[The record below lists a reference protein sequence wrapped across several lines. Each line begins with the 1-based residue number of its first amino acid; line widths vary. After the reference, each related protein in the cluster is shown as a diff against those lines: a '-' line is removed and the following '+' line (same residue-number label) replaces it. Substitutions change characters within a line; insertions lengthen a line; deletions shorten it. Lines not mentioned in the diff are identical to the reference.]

1 MTTLHQSDTDMA
13 PRRGFR
19 LNKAD
24 AKFMGV
30 CAGIA
35 DFTGW
40 DINLVRIAFA
50 LGTVLGAGSL
60 ILVYLVIGLV
70 AD

>member
-13 PRRGFR
+13 QRRGFR